1 MLDCRSIDKEIVDF
15 WLFICHHGRLEQQLR
30 DRVQEDSGL
39 SWGNVGDEGDS
50 GLLDNVA
57 DDSEL

>member
-1 MLDCRSIDKEIVDF
+1 LLGNAGDEGDIE
-15 WLFICHHGRLEQQLR
+15 
-30 DRVQEDSGL
+30 L

-50 GLLDNVA
+50 GLSWGNVGVDADSGLLDNVA